1 MNHHVDYTKPV
12 KMQEHAP
19 LLGEYDIGQRVAVIK
34 DGLFWG
40 NYVKC
45 RNSIG
50 EPMWMGADRYWD
62 IF

>member
-1 MNHHVDYTKPV
+1 MYAPDYTLPIVIREDKPNV
-12 KMQEHAP
+12 AEHA
-19 LLGEYDIGQRVAVIK
+19 LGQRVAVIK
-34 DGLFWG
+34 DKLFWG

-50 EPMWMGADRYWD
+50 EPMWMGADRYWN